1 MKQLSIF
8 ISTDLERRAVDAIER
23 AGVDG
28 YLRLAGAT
36 GNKFEPADQLSRT
49 MTWEALALIIPGAG
63 DEQVAAIVRELEE
76 HANSCDTRPCLRMV
90 VSSVEAVY

>member
-1 MKQLSIF
+1 MKQLSLF

-36 GNKFEPADQLSRT
+36 GNKFEPADQHSRT
-49 MTWEALALIIPGAG
+49 MTWEALALIIPGA
-63 DEQVAAIVRELEE
+63 DDAQVASIVGELEE
-76 HANSCDTRPCLRMV
+76 HANACATRPCLRMV